1 MIFLIKN
8 KLKLNLEKII
18 NIFYSN
24 LTQFNNDVKI
34 KIR

>member
-24 LTQFNNDVKI
+24 LTLFNNDVKI

>member
-1 MIFLIKN
+1 MIILIKN

-24 LTQFNNDVKI
+24 LAHFNNDVKI